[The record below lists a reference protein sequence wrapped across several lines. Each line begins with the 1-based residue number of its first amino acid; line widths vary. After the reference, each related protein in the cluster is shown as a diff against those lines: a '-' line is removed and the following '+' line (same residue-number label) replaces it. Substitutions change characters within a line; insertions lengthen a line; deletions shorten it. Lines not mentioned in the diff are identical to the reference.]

1 MAGGKKKKK
10 TEGRG
15 SGGGSGKVWG
25 GRVGGL
31 PLPMPEHSAAR
42 LNRVNC
48 SGGQGV
54 QHSSGTLC
62 LQRRE
67 GEAAGGWG
75 GARGGRHTGKEI
87 ISQRPSFNSV
97 CVCVGEAFSA
107 S

>member
-62 LQRRE
+62 LYCVAEE
-67 GEAAGGWG
+67 GGGG
-75 GARGGRHTGKEI
+75 GRGLGRGARGTTHREGNHLPETL
-87 ISQRPSFNSV
+87 V
-97 CVCVGEAFSA
+97 
-107 S
+107 

>member
-31 PLPMPEHSAAR
+31 PLPMLEHSAAR

-62 LQRRE
+62 LHCVAEE
-67 GEAAGGWG
+67 GG

-87 ISQRPSFNSV
+87 ISQRPSFNRV
-97 CVCVGEAFSA
+97 CVCR
-107 S
+107 